1 MLRAATAVFL
11 AQAAWADTVHLKNG
25 NQLEG
30 LIEKETR
37 AEIVLDLGFGTMGLQ
52 RSDVARIQR
61 SSPKGRAELKKLHRR
76 KFFDSGRW
84 VPPEYKDLFARYQE
98 LGAAREA
105 AREARARR
113 DALLEE
119 QSGVAQELPRL
130 DDGQARYDSI
140 RRLREIDT
148 LLPFAE
154 REMQAYLTKFK
165 AFEDAAAAAPEA
177 ESPEALEFR
186 ERLTQAQAEMAAEFE
201 KDEIVSRREGSHLI
215 VQAMLDGKVPAAFLV
230 DTGASL
236 TTISPQV
243 AARLSPLAGSEAVG
257 VSTLADGRRT
267 KVKTFEVAAIEI
279 GRSRQSRV
287 RVAVMPAPGPSVD
300 GLLGMSFLEHFA
312 VQVDIPAGRLLL
324 NRMK

>member
-1 MLRAATAVFL
+1 MLRAAAAVLL
-11 AQAAWADTVHLKNG
+11 AQTAWADTIHLKNG

-30 LIEKETR
+30 LIAKETR
-37 AEIVLDLGFGTMGLQ
+37 AEIVLDLGFGTMSLQ

-61 SSPKGRAELKKLHRR
+61 SSPKGRAELKRIHRH

-84 VPPEYKDLFARYQE
+84 VPSEYKDLFARYQE

-105 AREARARR
+105 AREARGRR

-119 QSGVAQELPRL
+119 QSDLVQEMPRL
-130 DDGQARYDSI
+130 DGQARYDSI

-154 REMQAYLTKFK
+154 RDMQAYLTRFK
-165 AFEDAAAAAPEA
+165 AFEEAAAAAPEA
-177 ESPEALEFR
+177 ASPEAREFR
-186 ERLTQAQAEMAAEFE
+186 ERLAQAQAEMAAEFD

-215 VQAMLDGKVPAAFLV
+215 VQAMLDGKVPATFLV

-243 AARLSPLAGSEAVG
+243 AARLSPLAGSEALG

-267 KVKTFEVAAIEI
+267 QVKTFEVGAIEI

-287 RVAVMPAPGPSVD
+287 RVAVMPTPGPSVD

-312 VQVDIPAGRLLL
+312 VQVDVPAGKLLL